1 MKHLKYITLMLLVVL
16 SAACEQMQLPDTD
29 VIIEREKATDLT
41 ANSAVIE
48 VEFYPTD
55 ATIKTVEVY
64 YTEGLHYSKVMHKEM
79 QCVSGLTYRAELTNL
94 NSNAKYQ
101 VYYLLKNAFSTLEVN
116 DDFSF
121 RTAKN
126 NEPSNVIDTVYHIDF
141 RQTIGAWTV
150 RNYMLPEGMGYVWRK
165 TDQYGMVAS
174 AFVSGT
180 NHASEAWLISSP
192 LDLTSN
198 TTAFLTFNQAYK
210 YGDISQIAVKIT
222 TNGLDWTTLEVPVW
236 PDGTSWLFINSGE
249 IDITKYI
256 SATTQIAYAYTSSA
270 EASPTWEIR
279 DVLIKG
285 NGTRIEEPAASV
297 TAPTVTTST
306 VTQITETTAVA
317 GGNVTSDGGASVTE
331 RGVVYS
337 TSANPTTA
345 NSKRMNGSGTG
356 AFTCNLT
363 GLQPNTTYYVRAY
376 AVNSI
381 GTAYGEQ
388 VTFTTKEEV
397 VATPEYVDLGL
408 SVKWATFNVGASKP
422 EEYGDYFAWGE
433 TESKDSYNWS
443 TYKWCN
449 GSSTTLTKYC
459 TSSSYGTVDNKKT
472 LELSDDAA
480 YANWGGEWRTPTD
493 AELTELR
500 TQCTW
505 TWTTQ
510 NGVKG
515 YKVTSKI
522 NGRSIFLPAAGH
534 RDDSSL
540 NTAGS
545 SGYYCLSTLYPGSS
559 VSAYRLYFSS
569 SSVSGIGSHRYHG
582 RSVRPV
588 CGQQV
593 TVPTVT
599 TSTVTQITET
609 TAMAGGNVTND
620 GGASVTER
628 GVVYSTTQNPTTVN
642 NKVTRGGN
650 TGLYACNL
658 TGLQPNTTYYV
669 RAYAVNSKGTSYGEE
684 VSFTTLTPIVVPTV
698 MTRTITQIT
707 ETTAVAGGNVTS
719 DGGASVTERG
729 VVYSTSTNPTTASN
743 KVISGSGMGAFTCNL
758 TGLQPNTTYYVRAYA
773 VNSKGASYGEQE
785 SFTTQIQ
792 KPTTPYFS
800 VSETKNVTFSSGNLQ
815 YHPANNKWRFA
826 ESQLDY
832 IGDANSNISSSYNG
846 WLDLFGWSTSA
857 TNFGVSTSTSNSD
870 YSGSFVDWGTNQI
883 GADAPN
889 TWRTLTSEEWR
900 YLLNTRTNASSL
912 KGVAQVNG
920 VNGLIFLPDNWV
932 CPAGVTFKSGFHSS
946 DGADYYA
953 AYQTFTADQWSKLE
967 AAGAVF
973 LPAAGYR
980 HGSFVDTVLRVGY
993 YWSATESFSDRAYC
1007 LYFYSE
1013 NALMLNTNRNYG
1025 RSVRLVKDL

>member
-55 ATIKTVEVY
+55 ATIKSVEVY
-64 YTEGLHYSKVMHKEM
+64 YTEGWHYSKVMHKEM

-297 TAPTVTTST
+297 TAPTVVTSA
-306 VTQITETTAVA
+306 VTQIAETTAVA

-337 TSANPTTA
+337 TSANQTTA
-345 NSKRMNGSGTG
+345 NSKRISGSGTG
-356 AFTCNLT
+356 SFTCNLYD
-363 GLQPNTTYYVRAY
+363 LQPNTTYYVRAY
-376 AVNSI
+376 AKNDLGI
-381 GTAYGEQ
+381 AYGDE
-388 VTFTTKEEV
+388 VSFTTKKEV
-397 VATPEYVDLGL
+397 IATPEYVDLGL
-408 SVKWATFNVGASKP
+408 SVKWATFNVGATKP

-433 TESKDSYNWS
+433 TEPKEVYDWS

-449 GSSTTLTKYC
+449 GSETTLTKYC

-480 YANWGGEWRTPTD
+480 YANWGGDWRMPTD
-493 AELTELR
+493 ADFYELHHK
-500 TQCTW
+500 CTW

-510 NGVKG
+510 NGVNG
-515 YKVTSKI
+515 YKVTGT
-522 NGRSIFLPAAGH
+522 NGNSIFLPAAGF
-534 RDDSSL
+534 RVGSSL
-540 NTAGS
+540 YNAGS
-545 SGYYCLSTLYPGSS
+545 NGDYW
-559 VSAYRLYFSS
+559 SS
-569 SSVSGIGSHRYHG
+569 SLFTNASRNGEYWTFDSDGVYTGNYYRYNG
-582 RSVRPV
+582 RSIRPV
-588 CGQQV
+588 YSSQGEQAMETI
-593 TVPTVT
+593 TVNGVSFNMIRVQSGTFTMGATSEQGSDVYSDESPTHTVILYNFSIGET
-599 TSTVTQITET
+599 EVTQELWQAVMGSNPSYYSGTNLPVEKVSWNDCQTFITKLNELT
-609 TAMAGGNVTND
+609 GKTFRLP
-620 GGASVTER
+620 TEAEWE
-628 GVVYSTTQNPTTVN
+628 YAA
-642 NKVTRGGN
+642 RGGN
-650 TGLYACNL
+650 KSKGYKYAGSNSLSDVAWYTDNSSSKPHPVKQKQANELGLYDMSGNVGEWCQDRY
-658 TGLQPNTTYYV
+658 GSYGSGTYQNPIGPTSPTSGSYRV
-669 RAYAVNSKGTSYGEE
+669 ARGGSWSNNSRDCRVSKRSKGT
-684 VSFTTLTPIVVPTV
+684 PTY
-698 MTRTITQIT
+698 T
-707 ETTAVAGGNVTS
+707 
-719 DGGASVTERG
+719 
-729 VVYSTSTNPTTASN
+729 YS
-743 KVISGSGMGAFTCNL
+743 NL
-758 TGLQPNTTYYVRAYA
+758 GLR
-773 VNSKGASYGEQE
+773 
-785 SFTTQIQ
+785 
-792 KPTTPYFS
+792 
-800 VSETKNVTFSSGNLQ
+800 L
-815 YHPANNKWRFA
+815 
-826 ESQLDY
+826 
-832 IGDANSNISSSYNG
+832 
-846 WLDLFGWSTSA
+846 
-857 TNFGVSTSTSNSD
+857 
-870 YSGSFVDWGTNQI
+870 
-883 GADAPN
+883 
-889 TWRTLTSEEWR
+889 
-900 YLLNTRTNASSL
+900 
-912 KGVAQVNG
+912 
-920 VNGLIFLPDNWV
+920 
-932 CPAGVTFKSGFHSS
+932 
-946 DGADYYA
+946 
-953 AYQTFTADQWSKLE
+953 
-967 AAGAVF
+967 
-973 LPAAGYR
+973 
-980 HGSFVDTVLRVGY
+980 
-993 YWSATESFSDRAYC
+993 
-1007 LYFYSE
+1007 
-1013 NALMLNTNRNYG
+1013 AL
-1025 RSVRLVKDL
+1025 